1 MNLQALMKQAQA
13 MQKSMT
19 NAKAEIDAKTFI
31 GKSSLVEVKLNGK
44 REVLSV
50 NIDKTENIEKE
61 DIEMLEDMIVL
72 AMNDALN
79 KIDVEINE
87 KLGSQAGN
95 LSGLL

>member
-44 REVLSV
+44 REVISV
-50 NIDKTENIEKE
+50 DIDKTASLEKE

-72 AMNDALN
+72 AMNDAIN
-79 KIDVEINE
+79 KINAEINE